1 MDRQHNKNRS
11 RDDIKRLV
19 DLPLVDSTS
28 ITFIWFELASIFG
41 EWDNRLSH
49 KNVLNCNEVNVLEFL
64 SDLYMEDSIS

>member
-11 RDDIKRLV
+11 RDVIKRLV

-49 KNVLNCNEVNVLEFL
+49 KNVLELQ
-64 SDLYMEDSIS
+64 

>member
-11 RDDIKRLV
+11 RDVIKRLV

-28 ITFIWFELASIFG
+28 ITFIWFELVSIFG

-49 KNVLNCNEVNVLEFL
+49 KNVFELQ
-64 SDLYMEDSIS
+64 